1 MRIIVD
7 IMSGD
12 NAPYETLKGVCE
24 AADYDYA
31 RDVEF
36 TLVGDENAIKRIA
49 SENKW
54 DISRFDI
61 KHTEVILD
69 MHDEPMSVMKEKSD
83 SSLGMGL
90 RMLAGGEG
98 DAFVSCGNTGALF
111 CGSTLIVKRVKG
123 IQRAAIGAIL
133 PLTKPF
139 LLMDSGASVKVNE
152 DYLHQFAIMG
162 STYMKAIYGIEKP
175 RVGLV
180 NNGAEDSKG
189 GELQLAAY
197 PKLKDSEFI
206 NFVGNVEGN
215 QLAFAGCDVA
225 LTDGFVGNVVLK
237 SIEGMGKL
245 MSNEIKALFK
255 SGIGGALAYL
265 LMKKQVKKFRAKFDS
280 AEHGGAPILGIS
292 KTVIKAHGSS
302 KAKAFRN
309 AIRQAIACERE
320 GVVSI
325 IEREAVKLSEQKKLE
340 RAKAAEAE
348 GESD

>member
-7 IMSGD
+7 VMSGD
-12 NAPYETLKGVCE
+12 NAPFETLLGVCE
-24 AADYDYA
+24 AAACDYA
-31 RDVEF
+31 RDVDF
-36 TLVGDENAIKRIA
+36 TLVGDENVIKKLA
-49 SENKW
+49 CENKW
-54 DISRFDI
+54 DISKFDVR
-61 KHTEVILD
+61 HTDMVLD
-69 MHDEPMSVMKEKSD
+69 MHDEPMSVMKEKND
-83 SSLGMGL
+83 SSLALGL
-90 RMLAGGEG
+90 RMLARGEG

-133 PLTKPF
+133 PLSKPF
-139 LLMDSGASVKVNE
+139 ILMDSGASVKVNE
-152 DYLHQFAIMG
+152 DYIHQFAIMG
-162 STYMKAIYGIEKP
+162 SAYMRSIYGIESP
-175 RVGLV
+175 RVALV
-180 NNGAEDSKG
+180 NNGAEETKG

-197 PKLKDSEFI
+197 GKLKESELI
-206 NFVGNVEGN
+206 NFIGNVEGN

-225 LTDGFVGNVVLK
+225 LTDGFVGNIVLK

-245 MSNEIKALFK
+245 MSAELKAMFK
-255 SGIGGALAYL
+255 SGLSGAIAYL
-265 LMKKQVKKFRAKFDS
+265 LLKKQLKNFKTKFDS

-325 IEREAVKLSEQKKLE
+325 IEQEAQKLSEKKKRE
-340 RAKAAEAE
+340 KQA
-348 GESD
+348 